1 VPDAAVGV
9 VGLGLAAVVAAE
21 AAIVV
26 APYITAPT
34 TPPMSIDPAIAAA
47 ATVLRTPFMV
57 SPPSIGNRSRERH
70 VEGWGRSLCAPCE
83 KSVRLPWAA
92 VIRMG
97 RDSVSVD
104 GQYRNGGDG
113 MSFSIERYKE
123 ESKKVDTSGIDW
135 QGVKGHSLSKGD
147 LFCLHYMMDI
157 ENHVPLYLSH
167 LLVTRACMDP
177 ILTAFLACWN
187 YEELWHGENLG
198 KLLNLYGIEFD
209 TQDRIA
215 NVRANLGMH
224 NSVSIMAT
232 MAGSWL
238 FKDFSAVYLSI
249 GAINELSTLT
259 GYGALIRKS
268 GHPVLKDLLGRIIK
282 DERRHFAFYY
292 NSAKEWL
299 TDNTKA
305 QRVDRWM
312 LERVWVPVGKGV
324 KSQEEVDALALYL
337 FDDEQGQAELLE
349 LDTKIG
355 KLPGLS
361 DIKLMSKALDQARER
376 TALNPRWG
384 RRLIDTEAWAVAA
397 PKHSA
402 VDELTTRRLPQEAAT
417 I

>member
-1 VPDAAVGV
+1 
-9 VGLGLAAVVAAE
+9 
-21 AAIVV
+21 
-26 APYITAPT
+26 
-34 TPPMSIDPAIAAA
+34 
-47 ATVLRTPFMV
+47 
-57 SPPSIGNRSRERH
+57 
-70 VEGWGRSLCAPCE
+70 
-83 KSVRLPWAA
+83 
-92 VIRMG
+92 
-97 RDSVSVD
+97 
-104 GQYRNGGDG
+104 

-123 ESKKVDTSGIDW
+123 ESKKLDIAGIDW
-135 QGVKGHSLSKGD
+135 DEVTAHPLSKGD

-198 KLLNLYGIEFD
+198 RFLNTYGIEFD

-215 NVRANLGMH
+215 NVRANLGFQ
-224 NSVSIMAT
+224 NSLSLMST

-238 FKDFSAVYLSI
+238 LKDFSAVYLTI

-299 TDNTKA
+299 TNNEKA
-305 QRVDRWM
+305 QHVDRWM
-312 LERVWVPVGKGV
+312 LDHIWVPVGQGV
-324 KSQEEVDALALYL
+324 KKQEEVDALALHL
-337 FDDEQGQAELLE
+337 FDDDQGQEELLN
-349 LDTKIG
+349 LDEMIG

-361 DIKLMSKALDQARER
+361 GVKLMSKALDSARDR
-376 TALNPRWG
+376 VRKNPTWG
-384 RRLIDTEAWAVAA
+384 SRLIENEEWAVA
-397 PKHSA
+397 PPRKSP
-402 VDELTTRRLPQEAAT
+402 VGELTTRRSNGADSAIAVAERV
-417 I
+417 